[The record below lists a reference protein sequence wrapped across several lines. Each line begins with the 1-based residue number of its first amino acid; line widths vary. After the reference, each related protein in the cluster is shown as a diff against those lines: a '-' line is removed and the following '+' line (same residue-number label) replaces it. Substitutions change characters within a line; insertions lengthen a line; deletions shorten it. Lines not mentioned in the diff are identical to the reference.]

1 MPVHVGFVV
10 DKVALGQ
17 VFSPSLPSTAVL
29 HCQYYYTSAVYS
41 FTHLSSA
48 LHKFSN

>member
-1 MPVHVGFVV
+1 MRVHVGFVV

-17 VFSPSLPSTAVL
+17 VFSPSFPSTAVL
-29 HCQYYYTSAVYS
+29 PCQYHYTSAQYS

-48 LHKFSN
+48 LHKFTN